1 MCLHFNFQAMFIL
14 FPCCVALVW
23 CLLGVSID
31 NDLFILGTRSFGTPR
46 ENCHL
51 VSWGYETQQRL
62 MWTKVHFTYWVY
74 VLSFAAAMFHSIRQ
88 LRCFQAVD
96 YENKT
101 MKDFAIIV
109 DNLPTQSGDSRA
121 EEDIKH
127 AFEDATGQRVVGVS
141 IAWHFSD
148 TQEDVGRAVAR
159 ELRHQED
166 IWTPVGDHVQ
176 ATAGARAAAEEFGPL
191 RKKLVE
197 FELSIFHQADEKS
210 DMEAEQAIVDQLKNM
225 TSCHQAVV
233 VFETEAARDDAVSK
247 AKDGAI
253 EFEGVKLKVEET
265 TCEPD
270 TVQWE
275 NFGNASLCAQIGRFL
290 QGFFWILVAFMVW
303 TLVFYVP
310 YAWSLYSFNY
320 ANGAQPGAIYSITFT
335 MIVVAGNA
343 IMYEVCARVSDFVG
357 FKFRDSRETCYMIL
371 YTVACTF
378 NVLLDFVITYFTAYK
393 IIKGLEFRTYF
404 GVPIEHVSSFVDR
417 FESYA
422 MQRMLADN
430 AFSYLFP
437 STCLIPF
444 LLEPFITIWIPM
456 KLGAIIVRC
465 HPEIQGQEA
474 DSYLL
479 GPVMEMVAM
488 RTSS

>member
-1 MCLHFNFQAMFIL
+1 LNNVEVEVGAWYQKPPRGDAITKGTNREAKKQSNKTFGVDIPFWKKIDDLTHECGATFIVTSSDNKSTRCPFACPFYVQNKADTMTCSFACVKAEECQKYNPENGIADEEMGICRAPMVAHCREFEFGGQIDKCKTCQSGYYVEKDGKCYSTYIIPLLILTVVLLMLVGAVGWWIYDMAKRPVTNPDGLKMATMFRENSKLHQPKVPGHTRKQWPITTNLCETNVAGPGMCLHFNFQAMFIL

-148 TQEDVGRAVAR
+148 THEDVGRAVAR

-191 RKKLVE
+191 R
-197 FELSIFHQADEKS
+197 I
-210 DMEAEQAIVDQLKNM
+210 
-225 TSCHQAVV
+225 
-233 VFETEAARDDAVSK
+233 
-247 AKDGAI
+247 
-253 EFEGVKLKVEET
+253 
-265 TCEPD
+265 
-270 TVQWE
+270 
-275 NFGNASLCAQIGRFL
+275 SL
-290 QGFFWILVAFMVW
+290 
-303 TLVFYVP
+303 
-310 YAWSLYSFNY
+310 WSLN
-320 ANGAQPGAIYSITFT
+320 
-335 MIVVAGNA
+335 
-343 IMYEVCARVSDFVG
+343 
-357 FKFRDSRETCYMIL
+357 
-371 YTVACTF
+371 
-378 NVLLDFVITYFTAYK
+378 
-393 IIKGLEFRTYF
+393 
-404 GVPIEHVSSFVDR
+404 
-417 FESYA
+417 
-422 MQRMLADN
+422 
-430 AFSYLFP
+430 
-437 STCLIPF
+437 
-444 LLEPFITIWIPM
+444 
-456 KLGAIIVRC
+456 
-465 HPEIQGQEA
+465 
-474 DSYLL
+474 
-479 GPVMEMVAM
+479 
-488 RTSS
+488 